1 MFWGHQ
7 RPSEAIRGHQRPS
20 EAIWGR
26 LNLSFLR
33 IFKSLFEGV
42 PDIRL
47 GLYFVWLALFT
58 SQFSWACFWG
68 QGRVHSEATRSFS
81 RPFWDQGYIWHHD
94 TWWSHLP
101 IIYGSL
107 LSLRLLWGCSRLP
120 ITIINSVWEYSSRS
134 IELIFCVVGSFYT
147 TIFMSIFFRP
157 RSTPK
162 QVTEGHSWQF
172 EAKIQFNSSW
182 KLLHKKRQ
190 PHKKWAQSNIE
201 IFSNIVYNSH
211 GQPQATSEQPQT
223 TEESI
228 YDSQLISPSFRMS
241 NVTSASKWPWLASS
255 DLISASTLFSN
266 TCS

>member
-1 MFWGHQ
+1 MKNHLYLKQCFEVIRGHLRPFEALWICPVLTDQ
-7 RPSEAIRGHQRPS
+7 KWSNWAEILHGGLKWKYKYTSNNVLRPSEAIRGHQRPS

-68 QGRVHSEATRSFS
+68 QGRVHSEVTRSFS

-162 QVTEGHSWQF
+162 QRSLKVTHGNLRPRSNLIAHESCC
-172 EAKIQFNSSW
+172 I
-182 KLLHKKRQ
+182 KRD
-190 PHKKWAQSNIE
+190 
-201 IFSNIVYNSH
+201 SH
-211 GQPQATSEQPQT
+211 TKYEPNQT
-223 TEESI
+223 LK
-228 YDSQLISPSFRMS
+228 YSQ
-241 NVTSASKWPWLASS
+241 T
-255 DLISASTLFSN
+255 
-266 TCS
+266 

>member
-7 RPSEAIRGHQRPS
+7 RPFEAIWGPLNLSSFDWPKMVQLGWNFAWRAKMKIQVYLKQCFEAIRGHQRPS

-162 QVTEGHSWQF
+162 QRSLKVTHGNLRPRSNL
-172 EAKIQFNSSW
+172 I
-182 KLLHKKRQ
+182 
-190 PHKKWAQSNIE
+190 AQNKYS
-201 IFSNIVYNSH
+201 
-211 GQPQATSEQPQT
+211 QT
-223 TEESI
+223 
-228 YDSQLISPSFRMS
+228 
-241 NVTSASKWPWLASS
+241 
-255 DLISASTLFSN
+255 
-266 TCS
+266 

>member
-162 QVTEGHSWQF
+162 QRSLKVTHGNLRPRSNL
-172 EAKIQFNSSW
+172 I
-182 KLLHKKRQ
+182 
-190 PHKKWAQSNIE
+190 AQNKYS
-201 IFSNIVYNSH
+201 
-211 GQPQATSEQPQT
+211 QT
-223 TEESI
+223 
-228 YDSQLISPSFRMS
+228 
-241 NVTSASKWPWLASS
+241 
-255 DLISASTLFSN
+255 
-266 TCS
+266 

>member
-1 MFWGHQ
+1 MF
-7 RPSEAIRGHQRPS
+7 RGHQRPF
-20 EAIWGR
+20 EAVWICRFWEYLKACLKGFQTSDWAYILCGWLFSR
-26 LNLSFLR
+26 PSFH
-33 IFKSLFEGV
+33 EH
-42 PDIRL
+42 
-47 GLYFVWLALFT
+47 
-58 SQFSWACFWG
+58 WG

-162 QVTEGHSWQF
+162 QRSLKVTHGNLRPRSNLIAHESCC
-172 EAKIQFNSSW
+172 I
-182 KLLHKKRQ
+182 KRD
-190 PHKKWAQSNIE
+190 
-201 IFSNIVYNSH
+201 SH
-211 GQPQATSEQPQT
+211 TKYEPNQT
-223 TEESI
+223 LK
-228 YDSQLISPSFRMS
+228 YSQ
-241 NVTSASKWPWLASS
+241 T
-255 DLISASTLFSN
+255 
-266 TCS
+266 